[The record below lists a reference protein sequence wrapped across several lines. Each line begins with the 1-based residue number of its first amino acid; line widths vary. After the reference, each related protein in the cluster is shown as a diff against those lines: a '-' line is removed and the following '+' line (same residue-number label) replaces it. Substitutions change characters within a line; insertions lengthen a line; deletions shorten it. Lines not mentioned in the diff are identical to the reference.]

1 MVTMC
6 LDLIS
11 ISESYIHIIQQ
22 YRILFLLTWK
32 YFLPLSLLDKSMSV
46 IQNILQVSKSLAAA
60 GEAQHELL
68 YLSFFP
74 PFTLKL
80 GRNTILC
87 RNKTNCFLMS
97 AFIGSYWADLD
108 TKGYLFKTNTLP
120 TFQYFKTSKL
130 QYEYVCC
137 LSVVES
143 LEMRYHNRIKCEESI
158 NSTDNK
164 RLKLKKNPWLSSF
177 LFLLILDLHIFSNSS
192 TLIEICSYPFKEW
205 SHLLWR
211 LILLNISPL

>member
-1 MVTMC
+1 MC

-108 TKGYLFKTNTLP
+108 TKGYLSKTNTLP
-120 TFQYFKTSKL
+120 TFKYFKTSKP

-143 LEMRYHNRIKCEESI
+143 LEMWYHNRIKCDVIPS
-158 NSTDNK
+158 
-164 RLKLKKNPWLSSF
+164 KN
-177 LFLLILDLHIFSNSS
+177 LLIRLIISVWNWKKFPDSS
-192 TLIEICSYPFKEW
+192 HFHSSSYLTYT
-205 SHLLWR
+205 SLAIHRHLLR
-211 LILLNISPL
+211 FAVLLKSGVTFYGD